1 MCAAGGGLI
10 ICRRLLLSLTVFEV
24 FLSQLPTVQSEGMR
38 YGIAKSDKRSVC
50 RMFSEPDED
59 KKEFYSP
66 MYPMEY
72 PNNTEC
78 ILKLEGR
85 FFILKLEGKI
95 SNLKLKGQF
104 SILKLEGKFIIL
116 KLEGK
121 SSILKLEGK
130 FSILKLEGKF
140 SIIRLEG
147 KFSVLATGSTQPH
160 VHLTKDI
167 QNTLSPKQQP
177 NFRIRHPNST
187 SRDLLPPWSRRTESS
202 GTTTLLEIRDGAHAY
217 SELIGKFCGDD
228 FPPIIT
234 SKDNYLWLR
243 FTSDENIQYRGFRAV
258 YTFIKSVAVGR
269 PEISECLFQTSG
281 IQGLITNV
289 NISDERK
296 TYTRKYSHEIDC
308 TWVITVKED
317 EKIYLFF
324 EVFKLSQPNECEVNY
339 VDIFGENTD
348 LKNRIKH
355 YCGSVA
361 DPITSK
367 TNVIYFRFFAMPDAI
382 DSNFRAWFTAY
393 RDRIPAGEKDDN
405 KTCKPEEYD
414 CDDATC
420 IDLTLKCNG
429 IKNCRHE
436 YDEEGCDSLQNLK
449 FDIRSEHIIV
459 ILTLG
464 CGLLGGMCFAMCFNC
479 IKKLIRDGRQ
489 IHENIR
495 RSREQLEERSQS
507 MSATSSPRVVY
518 RPTIN
523 EDGPCYISDAKTN
536 GHPCIRP
543 ESESETEGDEE
554 EDDEDVDDL
563 EESCVEMRDCEC
575 QTRDSL
581 LTQRDSGQ
589 TQIPMTPPPPPPP
602 NRRPPG
608 LPPLSPGPPP
618 AVPTPPPP
626 PGSHYGRAPPG
637 PPPSD
642 HYGSYGRPPVPRHND
657 PYEVDDQSDDSY
669 AQRYRA
675 EAVIEMRDKG
685 QYEPTKS
692 PKTTPDVLATH

>member
-1 MCAAGGGLI
+1 
-10 ICRRLLLSLTVFEV
+10 
-24 FLSQLPTVQSEGMR
+24 MR

-78 ILKLEGR
+78 ILKLEAEFGYVIR
-85 FFILKLEGKI
+85 IDFRDYYHLERSDKCEYD
-95 SNLKLKGQF
+95 F
-104 SILKLEGKFIIL
+104 
-116 KLEGK
+116 
-121 SSILKLEGK
+121 
-130 FSILKLEGKF
+130 
-140 SIIRLEG
+140 
-147 KFSVLATGSTQPH
+147 
-160 VHLTKDI
+160 
-167 QNTLSPKQQP
+167 
-177 NFRIRHPNST
+177 
-187 SRDLLPPWSRRTESS
+187 
-202 GTTTLLEIRDGAHAY
+202 LEIRDGAHAY

-243 FTSDENIQYRGFRAV
+243 FASDENIQYRGFRAV

-308 TWVITVKED
+308 TWVITVKEE

-367 TNVIYFRFFAMPDAI
+367 TNVLYFRFFAMPDAI

-554 EDDEDVDDL
+554 EEDDEDVDDM

-589 TQIPMTPPPPPPP
+589 TTQIPMTPPPPPPP

-626 PGSHYGRAPPG
+626 PGSHYGRAPSG
-637 PPPSD
+637 PPSD